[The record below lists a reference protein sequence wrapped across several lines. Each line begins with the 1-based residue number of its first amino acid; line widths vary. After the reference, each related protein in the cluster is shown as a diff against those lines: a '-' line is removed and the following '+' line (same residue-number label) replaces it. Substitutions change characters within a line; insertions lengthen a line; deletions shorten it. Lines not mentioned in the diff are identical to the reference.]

1 MTPPAERTSWR
12 TSQLSSSPPIDG
24 LPTIVTFST
33 QIVNYGT
40 QNSPLTISAGADGSG
55 RVALAAANTYTG
67 ETTVEAGAELDIG
80 GGASGGSIQSE
91 NIDNEGLL
99 RFWSNSFVS
108 FAGQIS
114 GTGTVSQYPGTAT
127 LYGNNTYTGPT
138 TIEPVEMN
146 TVNYEQFLFENF
158 NTAPGELILAPGSSL
173 GNTAITVEQGT
184 TFALSLALGSHKTAA
199 EAWLYACRPGFFDE
213 PFWGYLTRRIG
224 YETIAEVGIG
234 GCRLGEKNCASSW
247 PTCRFHRLVMRL
259 AGARPPTVLSTRL
272 PTWAC

>member
-1 MTPPAERTSWR
+1 M
-12 TSQLSSSPPIDG
+12 
-24 LPTIVTFST
+24 PTIVTFST

-184 TFALSLALGSHKTAA
+184 TFAPQL
-199 EAWLYACRPGFFDE
+199 
-213 PFWGYLTRRIG
+213 
-224 YETIAEVGIG
+224 
-234 GCRLGEKNCASSW
+234 
-247 PTCRFHRLVMRL
+247 
-259 AGARPPTVLSTRL
+259 GARVAQNRGRGMAL
-272 PTWAC
+272 CV

>member
-1 MTPPAERTSWR
+1 MLTTVMWSPPANDPSPVWVYATSGPHDDWVIVFNGQP
-12 TSQLSSSPPIDG
+12 TNQQVYWTNGDIAQFPVNSQTNSPFSALNLQTIPISSTVNDLVFAQEIEFDAGSFYNFTTTGLGTPDQLTLDPTGGTDIVADQVNPSSSPPSNG

-55 RVALAAANTYTG
+55 RVGLAAANAYTG

-114 GTGTVSQYPGTAT
+114 GSGTVSQYPGTAT
-127 LYGNNTYTGPT
+127 LTGKAS
-138 TIEPVEMN
+138 IFV
-146 TVNYEQFLFENF
+146 
-158 NTAPGELILAPGSSL
+158 LA
-173 GNTAITVEQGT
+173 A
-184 TFALSLALGSHKTAA
+184 
-199 EAWLYACRPGFFDE
+199 
-213 PFWGYLTRRIG
+213 
-224 YETIAEVGIG
+224 
-234 GCRLGEKNCASSW
+234 
-247 PTCRFHRLVMRL
+247 
-259 AGARPPTVLSTRL
+259 
-272 PTWAC
+272 

>member
-1 MTPPAERTSWR
+1 MN
-12 TSQLSSSPPIDG
+12 SQTNSPFSALNLQTIAISSTAADLVFAQEIEFDAGSFYNFTTTGLGTLDQLTLDPTGGTDIVADQNLALPIP

-114 GTGTVSQYPGTAT
+114 GSGTVSQYPGTAT
-127 LYGNNTYTGPT
+127 LTGKAS
-138 TIEPVEMN
+138 IFV
-146 TVNYEQFLFENF
+146 
-158 NTAPGELILAPGSSL
+158 LA
-173 GNTAITVEQGT
+173 A
-184 TFALSLALGSHKTAA
+184 
-199 EAWLYACRPGFFDE
+199 
-213 PFWGYLTRRIG
+213 
-224 YETIAEVGIG
+224 
-234 GCRLGEKNCASSW
+234 
-247 PTCRFHRLVMRL
+247 
-259 AGARPPTVLSTRL
+259 
-272 PTWAC
+272 